1 MKVTKGEGNLGA
13 YKKTAQSH
21 RQFCKTCGGHVMTA
35 HPLWNLIDV
44 YAATIPT
51 FPFAAAV
58 HVHYQEKVLPLRDGL
73 PRFRDIPRAMGGSG
87 EMLPE

>member
-1 MKVTKGEGNLGA
+1 MLSTRSRAEREGRRVQQDRTEPPPVL
-13 YKKTAQSH
+13 H
-21 RQFCKTCGGHVMTA
+21 DLRRPCH
-35 HPLWNLIDV
+35 DD
-44 YAATIPT
+44 AATIPT
-51 FPFAAAV
+51 FRFAAAV